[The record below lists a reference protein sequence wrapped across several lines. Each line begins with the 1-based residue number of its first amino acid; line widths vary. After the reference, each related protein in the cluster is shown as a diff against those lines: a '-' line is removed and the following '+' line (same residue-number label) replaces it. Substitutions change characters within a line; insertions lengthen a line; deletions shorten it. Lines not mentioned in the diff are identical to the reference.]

1 MKEVDDAIEAEVKR
15 RLAEKDAER
24 DRTQAEESL
33 WEAVASVRKAA
44 KILGKKSQN
53 VPAATIEK
61 LTTISNQ
68 LSDIGDSPDVTT
80 RAVPQ
85 AKEA

>member
-68 LSDIGDSPDVTT
+68 LSEIGNSPDVTT

-85 AKEA
+85 AKET